1 MENLFDYLPSVPDFP
16 KPGIVF
22 RDICPLL
29 AHATAFSQALAQM
42 AQCIET
48 WPIDR
53 IAGIESRGLI
63 FGAALASRLQRGLIL
78 VRKPGKLPPQT
89 LSESYEL
96 EYGQDALE
104 MQAQLLPPGSA
115 VLLVDDVIATGGTLL
130 AATRLVEKCGGRVSG
145 VVALLSIESLGGAQ
159 RLRGAGHTVATA
171 LKC

>member
-1 MENLFDYLPSVPDFP
+1 M
-16 KPGIVF
+16 
-22 RDICPLL
+22 
-29 AHATAFSQALAQM
+29 
-42 AQCIET
+42 
-48 WPIDR
+48 
-53 IAGIESRGLI
+53 I